1 MDSQTVT
8 NTMLGRVG
16 HYYEIVRTANF
27 LLLGTAAVIVFGNTA
42 GAELAIAVL
51 IAGAG
56 LYGILAGDRALSDVT
71 ALRSDMDQADR
82 ATNYGKSLQA
92 APLPVFRAISAV
104 IYAAIVATQLMVL
117 YGSQAT

>member
-1 MDSQTVT
+1 
-8 NTMLGRVG
+8 MLGRVG

-71 ALRSDMDQADR
+71 SLRSDMDQADR

>member
-82 ATNYGKSLQA
+82 TTNYGKSLQA

-117 YGSQAT
+117 YGSQTT